1 MRAGDGWSAQVAPGE
16 TVIQQN
22 SKKFS
27 KISRIGATSGVAAL
41 ALAGAAA
48 GIGAAPASAAPAG
61 TWDSLAQCEASGNW
75 SANTGNGFKGGL
87 QFTDSTWKA
96 FGGSGSANNASKAEQ
111 IAVAKKVQ
119 AGQGWGAWP
128 ACSAKLGLSGK
139 APAGPKQAPK
149 PVSTQTTKKAP
160 VQKAAPQQAAP
171 KQVTKAAPKHAAQAP
186 VQKAAPQQQVKPAG
200 KHVATVKATD
210 SGANYTVKAG
220 DTLSK
225 IANAQGLNNW
235 ESLYSVNTASVSNP
249 NVIMVGQSLN
259 LPTK

>member
-61 TWDSLAQCEASGNW
+61 TWDKLAQCESGGDW
-75 SANTGNGFKGGL
+75 SINTGNGFKGGL
-87 QFTDSTWKA
+87 QFTNSTWKA
-96 FGGSGSANNASKAEQ
+96 FGGSGAANNASKGEQ
-111 IAVAKKVQ
+111 IRVAKKVQ
-119 AGQGWGAWP
+119 AAQGWGAWP
-128 ACSAKLGLSGK
+128 ACSAKLGISGK
-139 APAGPKQAPK
+139 APAGPKADSKPAPK
-149 PVSTQTTKKAP
+149 PASTQTTQKAP
-160 VQKAAPQQAAP
+160 VQKQAPVQ
-171 KQVTKAAPKHAAQAP
+171 KAAPKHAAQAP
-186 VQKAAPQQQVKPAG
+186 VQKAAPQQQVTSTA
-200 KHVATVKATD
+200 KHVATVKAAD
-210 SGANYTVKAG
+210 SGKNYTVKAG

>member
-1 MRAGDGWSAQVAPGE
+1 MRAGDGWSAGVAPGE

-61 TWDSLAQCEASGNW
+61 TWDSLAKCESGGDW
-75 SANTGNGFKGGL
+75 SINTGNGFKGGL

-96 FGGSGSANNASKAEQ
+96 FGGSGSAANASKSQQ

-128 ACSAKLGLSGK
+128 ACSAKLGLNGK
-139 APAGPKQAPK
+139 APAGPK
-149 PVSTQTTKKAP
+149 PVQKKAP
-160 VQKAAPQQAAP
+160 VQQAPVQKKAPVQQAP
-171 KQVTKAAPKHAAQAP
+171 VQQAAPKHAAQAP
-186 VQKAAPQQQVKPAG
+186 VQQAAPQQQVKSTG
-200 KHVATVKATD
+200 KHVATVKAND
-210 SGANYTVKAG
+210 SGKNYTVKAG

-235 ESLYSVNTASVSNP
+235 EGLYSVNTDSVSNP
-249 NVIMVGQSLN
+249 NVITVGQSLN